1 MGIRTPD
8 LLIANE
14 TLYQLSYTPT
24 FRGRIISASR
34 RSRQAVSAD
43 HLRQSSGLTSV
54 PPVDLCESVQSVARS
69 HLMCNLWLYFNPK
82 VSCLMPPSLT
92 SSNLLDRVLFQ
103 VQSKRVREFW
113 HSGLRVQF

>member
-24 FRGRIISASR
+24 FRGRIISASH
-34 RSRQAVSAD
+34 RSRQAVFAD

-54 PPVDLCESVQSVARS
+54 PPFAFAACEGPQTSKSVA
-69 HLMCNLWLYFNPK
+69 N
-82 VSCLMPPSLT
+82 V
-92 SSNLLDRVLFQ
+92 VL
-103 VQSKRVREFW
+103 RR
-113 HSGLRVQF
+113 LPMT